1 METANPPKA
10 APTDEELKKKLT
22 TVQYQVTRCSATE
35 PPFTGAYW
43 NHKAKGEY
51 SCICCATP
59 LFSSEDK
66 FDTCYRIGLGRC
78 GRKRNSV
85 KDVVIP
91 SVILRSATAQSNL
104 ASRTNCLI
112 LTSRNVRECSYCNSN
127 LRCIL
132 ATVGVRT
139 SYRIRLG
146 LGWDER
152 HPVLYVVIPAVG
164 EGTRTAQRD
173 GGSWTNGLIGSC
185 RNIWKWVYSNCNKV
199 RGVDDDQIDDRIDD
213 ALSFFYDYHY
223 DGTEK
228 LFMKHQITQTDI
240 DRRWIYCPDAV
251 LFVTG
256 VLRFDDSNSSINMF
270 DLRYQLRLHD
280 LYDFTSVSYVSYEI
294 TMQHIQS
301 LNLLFSGTPQFRFNR
316 LQNKVFLD
324 IDWTRDVEVGDYV
337 IIECYRK
344 MAPETVSLTGTAALT
359 SGNTT
364 VTGTGTKFDQEI
376 VENDFVTFGSET
388 IQVSKIIS
396 PTSITLTTAAS
407 ATNAAATMTV
417 SGLTDVWDNRFLK
430 AYATAKIQSLM
441 LKEKEPKLL
450 MKILFKLLVHLN
462 QQLQSLLIKVI
473 RTVLK

>member
-1 METANPPKA
+1 M
-10 APTDEELKKKLT
+10 
-22 TVQYQVTRCSATE
+22 
-35 PPFTGAYW
+35 
-43 NHKAKGEY
+43 
-51 SCICCATP
+51 ATP
-59 LFSSEDK
+59 TTRTQFRDY
-66 FDTCYRIGLGRC
+66 C
-78 GRKRNSV
+78 
-85 KDVVIP
+85 
-91 SVILRSATAQSNL
+91 LR
-104 ASRTNCLI
+104 
-112 LTSRNVRECSYCNSN
+112 
-127 LRCIL
+127 
-132 ATVGVRT
+132 
-139 SYRIRLG
+139 RLG
-146 LGWDER
+146 F
-152 HPVLYVVIPAVG
+152 PVI
-164 EGTRTAQRD
+164 D
-173 GGSWTNGLIGSC
+173 IN
-185 RNIWKWVYSNCNKV
+185 
-199 RGVDDDQIDDRIDD
+199 VDDDQIDDRIDD

-388 IQVSKIIS
+388 IQISKIIS
-396 PTSITLTTAAS
+396 PTSITLTTAPS

-417 SGLTDVWDNRFLK
+417 SGLTDVWDTRFLK
-430 AYATAKIQSLM
+430 AYATAKIKMQWGSN
-441 LKEKEPKLL
+441 LKKFGGIQMPGG
-450 MKILFKLLVHLN
+450 VTLN
-462 QQLQSLLIKVI
+462 GQQIYDEAMEEIKYLEEQMYNSTSMPSEI
-473 RTVLK
+473 MIG